1 MGNIL
6 WSILNI
12 FILIIIGWPV
22 AFLCCGAY
30 ITISPFAACF
40 GSGCDAITDVL
51 QKGVQW
57 PRGLGAAI
65 ANGDSSMGCWLMN
78 AESWKLFLHFCWDY
92 YFILYWLTVRI
103 VNDNCL
109 SYRRYAFLIKKS
121 NFESWDND
129 NTYMGWTTDDLGV
142 FPLSSRPNLSCLQ
155 TMTGWF
161 SGKGIISRSLNQ
173 MTADRLLFADR
184 SKFLLESMPMFL
196 DLHSKFH
203 YSISSLSWPLV
214 YSFPSAHPVTS
225 CLFALDLSGGGMD

>member
-78 AESWKLFLHFCWDY
+78 AESWIYFCIFAETIILFYTDW
-92 YFILYWLTVRI
+92 LY
-103 VNDNCL
+103 
-109 SYRRYAFLIKKS
+109 
-121 NFESWDND
+121 E
-129 NTYMGWTTDDLGV
+129 
-142 FPLSSRPNLSCLQ
+142 
-155 TMTGWF
+155 
-161 SGKGIISRSLNQ
+161 
-173 MTADRLLFADR
+173 
-184 SKFLLESMPMFL
+184 
-196 DLHSKFH
+196 
-203 YSISSLSWPLV
+203 
-214 YSFPSAHPVTS
+214 
-225 CLFALDLSGGGMD
+225 